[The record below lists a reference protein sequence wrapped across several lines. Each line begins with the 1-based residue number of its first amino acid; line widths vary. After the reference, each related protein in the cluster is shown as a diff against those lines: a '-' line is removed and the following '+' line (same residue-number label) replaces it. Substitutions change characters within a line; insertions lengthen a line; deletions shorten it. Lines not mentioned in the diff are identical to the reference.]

1 MNKDFTLISW
11 AKNAV
16 LYEVNIRQFT
26 PDGTFYAF
34 QKHLPRIKKMGVDI
48 LWLMPITPISSIKRQ
63 GSLGSYY
70 ACSSYTKINEEF
82 GNLDDFKLLVK
93 EAHQLGLKVII
104 DWVTNHTGCDHEW
117 TKNHPDFYQQDAEGN
132 FTERN
137 GWKDVVDL
145 NFENSEMQ
153 KALIEAMQFWVKEC
167 DIDGFRCDMAHLVTL
182 NFWKD
187 ARTKCDALKML
198 FWLAECDDEK
208 YLEVFDVNYAWS
220 WMHLTEK
227 LIKHEIKM
235 NDLISNLTLYLSYPK
250 EKLKLFFTSNHDEN
264 SWNGTEFEKYGI
276 TAKAFTVLAFTYL
289 GKPLIYS
296 GQEIP
301 NQKRLAFFEKDN
313 LDWNNGIK
321 LENFY
326 SKLSSIHKIILNEEA
341 NFEFLPS
348 NQNQSIL
355 AFLKKSNTELLLII
369 LNLSKL
375 NKVNFQI
382 NHTLISG
389 TFLNLFSEMIYQFNE
404 VENFELMAGDYLVF
418 RKLK

>member
-26 PDGTFYAF
+26 PEGTFSAF
-34 QKHLPRIKKMGVDI
+34 QKHLSRIKKMGVDI

-82 GNLDDFKLLVK
+82 GNLDDFKLFVK

-104 DWVTNHTGCDHEW
+104 DWVANHTGCDHEW

-167 DIDGFRCDMAHLVTL
+167 DIDGFRCDMAHLVPLT
-182 NFWKD
+182 FWKD
-187 ARTKCDALKML
+187 ARTNCDALKML

-355 AFLKKSNTELLLII
+355 SFLKKSNTELLLII

-375 NKVNFQI
+375 DKVNFKI

-389 TFLNLFSEMIYQFNE
+389 TFLNLFSEMIYQFKE